1 MGIQDMYPLLA
12 EHAPHALS
20 KYHLSNFRGWR
31 VAIDISIFL
40 YKYVRSSG
48 AERWIDQFVL
58 LLCTLKKH
66 GLRPICIFDGDTQ
79 PIEKAG
85 EQERRRGELQKS
97 TTRLKQCIVMRD
109 RLQNEYINIPLLNP
123 DGTVFDQPE
132 FAEDLKNECR
142 ILIGEERSTEKKQR
156 QATNYYN
163 VSDVIASLSEIIT
176 RLDRQTMPITKEY
189 RERAIELLKVMGI
202 SYFVADGEAE
212 GLCAYMSIK
221 GLADCVLTE
230 DSDVLP
236 YGTPFMLAFKD
247 LGIHQETVYCLSLDV
262 ILESLELNLESF
274 RDLCI
279 LLSCDYNNRIK
290 GFPPDGKKYKKPVC
304 IGLKHAYT
312 MIKEYKTLENAAN
325 YIEDIEPLKYPR
337 CRELLSPPKDSKVA
351 NTAKIDTHRPID
363 VDGLKDII
371 ERFKITINLD
381 YILRFWKE
389 TDIVFE

>member
-1 MGIQDMYPLLA
+1 MGIQDMYPLLK

-20 KYHLSNFRGWR
+20 KYHLSTFRGWR

-48 AERWIDQFVL
+48 PERWLDQFVL

-85 EQERRRGELQKS
+85 EQERRRCELQKATS
-97 TTRLKQCIVMRD
+97 RLKQCIEMRNT
-109 RLQNEYINIPLLNP
+109 LQERYINIPLLNP
-123 DGTVFDQPE
+123 DGTLFEEPE
-132 FAEDLKNECR
+132 FTKELKAECK
-142 ILIGEERSTEKKQR
+142 ILIGEERSTEKKER
-156 QATNYYN
+156 TVTNYYN

-189 RERAIELLKVMGI
+189 RDRGIELLKAMGI
-202 SYFVADGEAE
+202 SYFIADGEAE
-212 GLCAYMSIK
+212 GLCAYMSVN
-221 GLADCVLTE
+221 GLVDCVLTE

-247 LGIHQETVYCLSLDV
+247 LGVHQESVYCLSLDV
-262 ILESLELNLESF
+262 ILESLELNLNEF

-279 LLSCDYNNRIK
+279 LLSCDYNSRIK

-312 MIKEYKTLENAAN
+312 MIK
-325 YIEDIEPLKYPR
+325 
-337 CRELLSPPKDSKVA
+337 
-351 NTAKIDTHRPID
+351 
-363 VDGLKDII
+363 
-371 ERFKITINLD
+371 
-381 YILRFWKE
+381 
-389 TDIVFE
+389 